1 MQYRK
6 LREQKDP
13 QGRDAATPAKKGTP
27 TASKRLQVH
36 LSSDRACHSSS
47 RGGRGGGRGA
57 LTRRARGCSGGTRRL
72 SVNNSNAVR

>member
-13 QGRDAATPAKKGTP
+13 QGRIAATPAKKGTP

-36 LSSDRACHSSS
+36 LSSDRARHSSS
-47 RGGRGGGRGA
+47 RGGRGA

-72 SVNNSNAVR
+72 SDNNSNAVR